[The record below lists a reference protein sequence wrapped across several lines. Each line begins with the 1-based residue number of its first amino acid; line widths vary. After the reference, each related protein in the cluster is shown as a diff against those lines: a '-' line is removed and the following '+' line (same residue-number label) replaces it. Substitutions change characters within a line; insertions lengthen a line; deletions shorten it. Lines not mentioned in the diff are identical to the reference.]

1 MISRCNILTL
11 SLACS
16 FLFSASRSA
25 EATTVSTDTTL
36 ANWGTYANFKL
47 STVSVTSFDSE
58 NRLNSGFRT
67 DMWQSFRVT
76 SAFTLSE
83 FDLGLQPFSVGS
95 DVRIRIYPMTDT
107 NVASGGNPT
116 GVGSSLYD
124 QTFDMSVFS
133 NFGNYSIQRFTL
145 TGGEPF
151 VLSPQV
157 SPAGYVLHLSFVPLS
172 GSDDPIL
179 RWRANYSGPYADG
192 KSYFNTENTGS
203 MDQPLALFGAAAAAV
218 PEPSTY
224 ALGLIGLAGLG
235 LVACRRNRIP
245 RS

>member
-1 MISRCNILTL
+1 
-11 SLACS
+11 
-16 FLFSASRSA
+16 
-25 EATTVSTDTTL
+25 
-36 ANWGTYANFKL
+36 
-47 STVSVTSFDSE
+47 
-58 NRLNSGFRT
+58 
-67 DMWQSFRVT
+67 MWQSFRVT

-95 DVRIRIYPMTDT
+95 DVRIRIYPMSDT
-107 NVASGGNPT
+107 NIASSGNPT
-116 GVGSSLYD
+116 GVGTALYD

-151 VLSPQV
+151 ALSPQT
-157 SPAGYVLHLSFVPLS
+157 SPAGYVLHLSFVPAS

-179 RWRANYSGPYADG
+179 RWRANYSGPYVDG

-203 MDQPLALFGAAAAAV
+203 MDQPLALYGAAAATV

-235 LVACRRNRIP
+235 LFAWKWK
-245 RS
+245 RSA